1 MEHNSNLSFSA
12 MQLEGLIDQGMNH
25 TFSAHLT
32 TNHSLCSR
40 HLPRGGLEPEVI
52 KTLMC
57 FLTNQQDFFI
67 ETMLPYSCV
76 AEMFTGL
83 GYLTVPKFWSQGSYR
98 PLAVNWFFQS
108 CCPYRNKVYPTTQ
121 LLFTSHLGLWLSF
134 RFLRKWKRA
143 FWRTDLRSPYKL

>member
-1 MEHNSNLSFSA
+1 MLFQALGLFTPGAQLHTVGQLTKLVQCQKPPTSAKYKVTDRKIRFTLESEANIVSTKMEHNSNLSFSA
-12 MQLEGLIDQGMNH
+12 MQLEGLIDQGINH

-83 GYLTVPKFWSQGSYR
+83 GYLTFPKF
-98 PLAVNWFFQS
+98 
-108 CCPYRNKVYPTTQ
+108 
-121 LLFTSHLGLWLSF
+121 
-134 RFLRKWKRA
+134 
-143 FWRTDLRSPYKL
+143 